1 MKKIL
6 TALTAAAVL
15 AAGTMAMTT
24 RANAYAW
31 WVIPAIVGAGVG
43 GLAIGA
49 AAQDNRVYEG
59 GTRGNVRGNVYVRPA
74 PAAYS
79 GAGYSCRTVREQ
91 SPSGRM
97 RHVRVCN

>member
-1 MKKIL
+1 MRKVL

-15 AAGTMAMTT
+15 AAGTMTMTT

-49 AAQDNRVYEG
+49 AAQENRVYEG
-59 GTRGNVRGNVYVRPA
+59 GPRGNVYVRPS
-74 PAAYS
+74 AYN
-79 GAGYSCRTVREQ
+79 GAGYSCRVVNEQ
-91 SPSGRM
+91 TPSGRL

>member
-1 MKKIL
+1 MRKIL
-6 TALTAAAVL
+6 TALTVAAAL

-43 GLAIGA
+43 GLAIGS
-49 AAQDNRVYEG
+49 AAQEDRTYEG
-59 GTRGNVRGNVYVRPA
+59 GPRGNVYVRPV
-74 PAAYS
+74 PSAYS
-79 GAGYSCRTVREQ
+79 SAGYNCRVVNEQ
-91 SPSGRM
+91 TPSGRL